1 MCKEQYLLMIR
12 PQQLVAWEC
21 LTSLAII
28 LSPVGGTRRKSA
40 FGIVSTVYFGGTYL
54 SKPAEW

>member
-1 MCKEQYLLMIR
+1 MREEQYLLMIR
-12 PQQLVAWEC
+12 PQQLVAWKC

-40 FGIVSTVYFGGTYL
+40 FGINTTVYLGGTYL